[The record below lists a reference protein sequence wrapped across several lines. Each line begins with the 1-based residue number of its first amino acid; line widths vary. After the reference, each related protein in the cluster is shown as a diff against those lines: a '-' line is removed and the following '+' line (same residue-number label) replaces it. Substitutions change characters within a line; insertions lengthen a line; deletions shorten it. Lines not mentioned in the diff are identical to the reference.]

1 MNTQDD
7 KRKVELKQN
16 EIATRILWISVVLGV
31 ICNYFGGS
39 PLDVIIV
46 LLTLGITVAIIFT
59 VTSIKKV
66 FISWMK
72 YFAFVGLIL
81 HAIAITYVHPSL
93 NSIFLLFFNI
103 IFIGLFLKKIL
114 VILTYLSNIIML
126 ISFYFIFGKEMF
138 VNYDNLQGLLIILF
152 YMALAC
158 VILCELVGLIT
169 KLQVETKNQY
179 VIAQENSEFLKDMLN
194 KVASS
199 VNFLKEFS
207 NNVKQDITDTAKAS
221 DHMNEAFN
229 EVAASTEEQ
238 SSGATSIHQ
247 YMDIDYKYTRTILEA
262 SNELKGLAV
271 NNTTAIDDGNSS
283 LHEMTEKF
291 NVLTNIIEDAA
302 NLLKEFDNQNKNI
315 EEILLSIDTIAKQ
328 TNLLSL
334 NASIEA
340 ARAGEQGKGFAVVAD
355 EIRKLAEN
363 CAESVVMIT
372 NILGPLLQNALQ
384 ISNKISVGQE
394 VMNESLAY
402 TSQTVKTFDNISS
415 FNGKV
420 LNNIEQIH
428 SKITDLEK
436 NSSIVASQSKEIS
449 DSAETIA
456 SSITNVVCSAEE
468 QNRKIQNIYK
478 NFHDLDEMITE
489 LTTLTKQT
497 INKE

>member
-1 MNTQDD
+1 MNTQDE

-16 EIATRILWISVVLGV
+16 EIATRILWISVFLGV

-39 PLDVIIV
+39 PLDVIVV

-59 VTSIKKV
+59 VTSIKKI

-72 YFAFVGLIL
+72 YFAFFGLIL

-93 NSIFLLFFNI
+93 NSVFLLFFNI
-103 IFIGLFLKKIL
+103 IFISLFLKKIL
-114 VILTYLSNIIML
+114 VVLTYLSNIIM
-126 ISFYFIFGKEMF
+126 IVSFYFIYGNKMY

-152 YMALAC
+152 YMGLAC

-169 KLQVETKNQY
+169 KLQLETKNQY
-179 VIAQENSEFLKDMLN
+179 MIAQENSEFLKDMLN

-221 DHMNEAFN
+221 DQMNEAFS
-229 EVAASTEEQ
+229 EVAASSEEQ
-238 SSGATSIHQ
+238 SSGATTIYQ
-247 YMDIDYKYTRTILEA
+247 YMDIDYKYTRTILEV

-271 NNTTAIDDGNSS
+271 DNTTAIDDGNSS

-291 NVLTNIIEDAA
+291 NVLTNIIEEAA
-302 NLLKEFDNQNKNI
+302 SLLKEFDNQNKNI
-315 EEILLSIDTIAKQ
+315 EEILLSIDTIAQQ

-384 ISNKISVGQE
+384 ISNKISVGQD

-402 TSQTVKTFDNISS
+402 TSQTVKTFDNISN

-436 NSSIVASQSKEIS
+436 NSNIVSTQSKEIS

-456 SSITNVVCSAEE
+456 ASITNVVCSAEE
-468 QNRKIQNIYK
+468 QNMKIQNIYQK
-478 NFHDLDEMITE
+478 FHDLDKMINE

-497 INKE
+497 NQVR